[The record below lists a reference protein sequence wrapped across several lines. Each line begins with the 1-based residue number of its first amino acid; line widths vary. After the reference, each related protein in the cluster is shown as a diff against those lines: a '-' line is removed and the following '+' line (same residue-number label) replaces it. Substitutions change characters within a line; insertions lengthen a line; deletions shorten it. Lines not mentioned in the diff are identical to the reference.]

1 MSAVV
6 LTLGTSFETE
16 GPGLSAFIMCI
27 FPPPLSGMNAMI
39 KTRTPIPPTQ
49 WVKLRHIRND
59 FGSASTSENILAPVV
74 VNPDGCIDRC
84 HKCGNN
90 CPVGAITYVGD
101 NTGWIPPVL
110 NGKSE
115 KQDCACGC
123 GCGCGG
129 NC

>member
-1 MSAVV
+1 MAKKWYPVV
-6 LTLGTSFETE
+6 DITSCIECGTCVNNCPHGVYE
-16 GPGLSAFIMCI
+16 
-27 FPPPLSGMNAMI
+27 
-39 KTRTPIPPTQ
+39 
-49 WVKLRHIRND
+49 
-59 FGSASTSENILAPVV
+59 SEKSPSPVV